1 MFLQDQTVTL
11 PLPANPSQM
20 LLLLLFVLVFVV
32 ICSEQGLKE
41 ENAIK
46 FLLLFPLGA
55 GVQHCCAVCDALP
68 VGFYFAWVVPT
79 SSSAG
84 SAARRNSSRGSIL
97 WEQGVLQSQPP
108 QHQALL

>member
-20 LLLLLFVLVFVV
+20 LLILIFVLVFVV
-32 ICSEQGLKE
+32 ICSESDLKE

-46 FLLLFPLGA
+46 FLLLFPSGA
-55 GVQHCCAVCDALP
+55 GVQHCCDDALA
-68 VGFYFAWVVPT
+68 VGFCFAWVVPT

-84 SAARRNSSRGSIL
+84 SAARRNSSRGIIL
-97 WEQGVLQSQPP
+97 WEQGMLQSQPP
-108 QHQALL
+108 EHQALL